1 MCNLLTLIVL
11 QASGSLSVSGVKQP
25 QAAAVGAGGS
35 GVNKG
40 SGGGGGAPGGGGA
53 AATTPV
59 SDADDELQK
68 RLDNLRRE

>member
-1 MCNLLTLIVL
+1 MYF

-25 QAAAVGAGGS
+25 QAVGA
-35 GVNKG
+35 V
-40 SGGGGGAPGGGGA
+40 GGGGVAPSGGS
-53 AATTPV
+53 ATTPV

>member
-1 MCNLLTLIVL
+1 MF

-25 QAAAVGAGGS
+25 QAAAVGAGG
-35 GVNKG
+35 GAGG
-40 SGGGGGAPGGGGA
+40 SGGGA
-53 AATTPV
+53 AATTPI